1 MLRSTPSRIPYWI
14 HNNKIHIEPQ
24 RKTNKAHKIAPERS
38 RSWIWEIGTGTGSSL
53 IFWIVIRHPS
63 LDPSPFWDGI
73 YFWYGV
79 TTALLY
85 FWEKK
90 LPVSFSELLAATVAA
105 ALAGLQLALPR
116 ISNFETLTS
125 ELTAY
130 SIPSICICENENL
143 YFMFS
148 HFPFSV
154 HEGKVNMH
162 SFITSVTFAHTSLA
176 WNVDKNHYLYIAMSC
191 IS

>member
-1 MLRSTPSRIPYWI
+1 MLRASPS
-14 HNNKIHIEPQ
+14 HIEFTTT
-24 RKTNKAHKIAPERS
+24 KFILNHNDNKIAPERS

-116 ISNFETLTS
+116 ISNFETLTP

-148 HFPFSV
+148 YFPFSV
-154 HEGKVNMH
+154 HVGIVNTH

-176 WNVDKNHYLYIAMSC
+176 WNVDKNHYLYIAMSF